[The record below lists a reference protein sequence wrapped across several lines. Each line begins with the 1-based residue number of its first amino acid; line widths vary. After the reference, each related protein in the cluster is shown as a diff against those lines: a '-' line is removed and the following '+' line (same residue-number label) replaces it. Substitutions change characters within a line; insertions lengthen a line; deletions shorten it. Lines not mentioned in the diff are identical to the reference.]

1 MATNSRQARR
11 EAEKKR
17 REYAQ
22 NYLDRFTILFH
33 NAVEI
38 KSCEAPKR
46 YILEVLY
53 NQGAIAYDLKTKL
66 YLPFVSIGIDV
77 YGLPQ
82 AYNLIGFN
90 GVTFMRKPEEVVILR
105 ANDKKIPLCRYFQQ
119 QVNKLVDLDLAI
131 EQNLDSIKTMTI
143 AEVDDESQMLTLAN
157 MYESR
162 RVGATVCYVNKNPTN
177 GLQLR
182 TYTTGAQYL
191 VDKLQEARKVVLN
204 ETLSTIGISVANTE
218 KRERV
223 QSVEVLASQGYAM
236 DCLSTL
242 VDTFNYDA
250 EQGGIPDR
258 LEANTSLS
266 ETVELS
272 KENKE
277 VTENNEL

>member
-17 REYAQ
+17 REYTQ

-38 KSCEAPKR
+38 TECKAPKR

-53 NQGAIAYDLKTKL
+53 NQGAIAYDKQTEL
-66 YLPFVSIGIDV
+66 YLPFVEVGVDI
-77 YGLPQ
+77 YGLPT
-82 AYNLIGFN
+82 AYNLIAFN
-90 GVTFMRKPEEVVILR
+90 GFTVMRKPEEVVILR
-105 ANDKKIPLCRYFQQ
+105 ANDKKVPLCLYFNQQ
-119 QVNKLVDLDLAI
+119 AKKLVDLDLAI
-131 EQNLDSIKTMTI
+131 EQNLDCIRTMTI
-143 AEVDDESQMLTLAN
+143 AEVDDESQMLSLAN
-157 MYESR
+157 IYESR
-162 RVGATVCYVNKNPTN
+162 RIGATVWYVNKNPTQ
-177 GLQLR
+177 GSQLR
-182 TYTTGAQYL
+182 TYQTGAEYL
-191 VDKLQEARKVVLN
+191 VDKLQEARKIVLN
-204 ETLSTIGISVANTE
+204 ETLSTIGISVANTD
-218 KRERV
+218 KKERV

-258 LEANTSLS
+258 LSANTSLS

-272 KENKE
+272 EQQKE
-277 VTENNEL
+277 VTEQDEL

>member
-1 MATNSRQARR
+1 M
-11 EAEKKR
+11 
-17 REYAQ
+17 
-22 NYLDRFTILFH
+22 
-33 NAVEI
+33 
-38 KSCEAPKR
+38 
-46 YILEVLY
+46 
-53 NQGAIAYDLKTKL
+53 
-66 YLPFVSIGIDV
+66 PFVSIGIDV

-177 GLQLR
+177 GSQLR

-191 VDKLQEARKVVLN
+191 VDKLQEARKIVLN

-277 VTENNEL
+277 VTKNNEL

>member
-11 EAEKKR
+11 EAENKR

-22 NYLDRFTILFH
+22 NYLNCFTILFH

-38 KSCEAPKR
+38 KSCGAPKR

-119 QVNKLVDLDLAI
+119 QTNKLVNLDLAI
-131 EQNLDSIKTMTI
+131 DQNLDSIKTMTI

-177 GLQLR
+177 GSQLR

-236 DCLSTL
+236 DCLNTL
-242 VDTFNYDA
+242 IDTFNYDA

-266 ETVELS
+266 ETIELS

>member
-1 MATNSRQARR
+1 MATNSRTARR
-11 EAEKKR
+11 DAEKKR
-17 REYAQ
+17 RVYVQ
-22 NYLDRFTILFH
+22 NYLDRFTTLFH
-33 NAVEI
+33 NAVEVI
-38 KSCEAPKR
+38 DVKAPKR

-53 NQGAIAYDLKTKL
+53 NQGAIAYDKQTEL
-66 YLPFVSIGIDV
+66 YLPFVSLGIDV

-90 GVTFMRKPEEVVILR
+90 GVTFMRKPDEVVILR
-105 ANDKKIPLCRYFQQ
+105 ANDKQVPLCRYFQQ
-119 QVNKLVDLDLAI
+119 QCEKLVDLDLAI
-131 EQNLDSIKTMTI
+131 EQNLDAIRTMTI

-157 MYESR
+157 IYESR
-162 RVGATVCYVNKNPTN
+162 RLGATVCYVNKNPTQ
-177 GLQLR
+177 GSQLR
-182 TYTTGAQYL
+182 TYATGAQYL

-242 VDTFNYDA
+242 LDTFNYDA